1 MKSLSLLMLNS
12 RPLTNRRGKQ
22 GFPDSGMNP
31 ESTSRTIHK
40 AKSKDIQSTITK
52 AFANP
57 ESKDFMSLIAD
68 LMESYGVM
76 NLSKETGIDRVT
88 LWRFMRG
95 DRLPRLDT
103 FQKILATLGIK
114 VQFSFEDRM
123 QNFLEYT
130 YWRKQWEEENRSS
143 NGSHKANGTRTR
155 KPQEEERVAS

>member
-1 MKSLSLLMLNS
+1 
-12 RPLTNRRGKQ
+12 
-22 GFPDSGMNP
+22 MNP
-31 ESTSRTIHK
+31 ETTSRTVHK
-40 AKSKDIQSTITK
+40 AKSKDIQGTITR
-52 AFANP
+52 AFAQP

-68 LMESYGVM
+68 LIESYGVM

-103 FQKILATLGIK
+103 LQKILTVLGIK

-130 YWRKQWEEENRSS
+130 YWRKQWEAENHSS
-143 NGSHKANGTRTR
+143 NGSHKANGTSRHQ
-155 KPQEEERVAS
+155 PQEGESAAERAVP